1 MSQWEIPKK
10 QLSHTRVRE
19 DGGPQNGPLQETDEV
34 RPPQS
39 QGSLL
44 QTQAQVYPEVQQPER
59 ITTRSSVA
67 PATTTGPQKNPAGVA
82 QRPQPSPNIGVS
94 SPIASADGSRQ
105 EDNPD
110 ELSPVRLVEARKEL
124 TQAKRWFTGVKK
136 KVFTYS
142 DEEMRELSE
151 QQLVDL
157 RRQTESAFGRL
168 ATIYERTRG
177 LTEKREE
184 IEKLEDGFA

>member
-1 MSQWEIPKK
+1 
-10 QLSHTRVRE
+10 
-19 DGGPQNGPLQETDEV
+19 
-34 RPPQS
+34 
-39 QGSLL
+39 
-44 QTQAQVYPEVQQPER
+44 
-59 ITTRSSVA
+59 
-67 PATTTGPQKNPAGVA
+67 
-82 QRPQPSPNIGVS
+82 
-94 SPIASADGSRQ
+94 
-105 EDNPD
+105 
-110 ELSPVRLVEARKEL
+110 VEARKEL